1 MENEPTLEWRGPNG
15 TEMVGRFTGMRFI
28 MGRGWLTY
36 TPDPNW
42 GNVEAKRLAATGSPV
57 VWVYGSH
64 LPQTLVDRFR
74 EGLASNVAEIAT
86 EEAKASGVVW
96 QVRPAPAQPAGT
108 FPVGQRPTG
117 VALGA
122 GSVWTANSVD
132 GTVTRIDLGR
142 GTTSTIE
149 VGGVPNELV
158 FSNGRLWVSVG

>member
-96 QVRPAPAQPAGT
+96 QVR
-108 FPVGQRPTG
+108 F
-117 VALGA
+117 
-122 GSVWTANSVD
+122 GSNRQELQTA
-132 GTVTRIDLGR
+132 R
-142 GTTSTIE
+142 
-149 VGGVPNELV
+149 
-158 FSNGRLWVSVG
+158 